1 MKKITQSLFIL
12 SIILTGAIAAGVV
25 FKKPDQALKEGFKDA
40 GIEIKNVLLDDG
52 QIKKIEDLSKIKIE
66 DKLVSFYIAKSGGS
80 VEGDAY
86 IDTHLVRTKSETAI
100 YFISAVGE
108 IDNIIILSFGEPPE
122 YMPTE
127 KWLALFAGKA
137 LGKDALRLRQD
148 IPNMTGATMTAKA
161 IIDGA
166 RKALALWKV
175 LFGEKK

>member
-1 MKKITQSLFIL
+1 MRMKKITQSLFIL

-80 VEGDAY
+80 VKGYAY

-108 IDNIIILSFGEPPE
+108 IDNIIILSFGD
-122 YMPTE
+122 MPTE